1 MGQGGQLSFEE
12 EAHFALEWVL
22 LPLLQGK
29 IPSFVVEVQRLFRA
43 VYHCLYVCAGGR
55 LPHLLGCCPYYDHY
69 DRDGKVALQAAVCVL
84 AFWPVWST

>member
-12 EAHFALEWVL
+12 EAHFALEWVS

-29 IPSFVVEVQRLFRA
+29 IPSFVVEVQRLLRA

-55 LPHLLGCCPYYDHY
+55 LPHLLGCLSDHY
-69 DRDGKVALQAAVCVL
+69 DRDGEVALQAAGCVL
-84 AFWPVWST
+84 VF